1 MKGFHPAFENAQTTS
16 KVWLPDM
23 DLNHDKQ
30 IQSLL
35 CYRYTIGQTGRD
47 KVAAPGTES
56 RLDRASKR
64 LSRARNCR
72 LLAADADQRI
82 FSPEPAPLYAI

>member
-1 MKGFHPAFENAQTTS
+1 MNGLRSAARHSQPATGG
-16 KVWLPDM
+16 WLPDM

-47 KVAAPGTES
+47 KVAAPGMES
-56 RLDRASKR
+56 RLDRVSKR
-64 LSRARNCR
+64 LSTARKFR
-72 LLAADADQRI
+72 LSAADANRPT
-82 FSPEPAPLYAI
+82 FSPESA